1 MRLNQI
7 SKLFTA
13 ASLILI
19 CCLSNSMLTT
29 ALGNGS
35 RAEWPQWRGPNR
47 DGVSQET
54 GLLTSWQQDEPKV
67 LWKIPFGHGYS
78 GISISG
84 GRLYTM
90 FAQGNDEYAVCL
102 NASNGEEIWR
112 FRTGSKFTN
121 NHGDGPRSTP
131 TVNGDVVF
139 VLGAK
144 GKLHAL
150 DARTGEKLWGYDLV
164 DEFGSKVPR
173 WGFATSPLVEANL
186 LVVEVGGKD
195 GKSVV
200 AFDIKSGDVIW
211 TSAIDAPAYSSP
223 IAITFNGIR
232 QLIILTSNGPVSV
245 SPTDGQVYWKYH
257 WSKGINI
264 ATPVFIPESQIFV
277 SAAYDKGAAL
287 VKMKADGGAVTVDE
301 VWKSRV
307 MKNHFNAS
315 VLHRD
320 YLYGFDNTILK
331 CIEANTGEEQW
342 VARGFGKGSLIYAD
356 GNLIVLGDA
365 GRLTLVEA
373 TPTEYREKGDIQLL
387 HGKCWTAPT
396 LAGGKLYLRNHEEL
410 VCLDATGGNAANE

>member
-7 SKLFTA
+7 SKLFAA

-19 CCLSNSMLTT
+19 CCFCNSLRTT
-29 ALGNGS
+29 ALGDCS
-35 RAEWPQWRGPNR
+35 PAEWPQWRGPNR
-47 DGVSQET
+47 DGVSLET

-67 LWKIPFGHGYS
+67 LWRIPFGHGYS

-150 DARTGEKLWGYDLV
+150 DASIGEKLWGHDLV
-164 DEFGSKVPR
+164 HVFGSKVPR

-186 LVVEVGGKD
+186 LVVEVGGKG

-200 AFDIKSGDVIW
+200 AFDIKSGEVIW

-245 SPTDGQVYWKYH
+245 SPTDGQVHWKYH

-287 VKMKADGGAVTVDE
+287 VKMKSDGGAVTVDE

-320 YLYGFDNTILK
+320 YLYGFDNAILK
-331 CIEANTGEEQW
+331 CIEANTGEELW

-365 GRLTLVEA
+365 GRLALVEA
-373 TPTEYREKGDIQLL
+373 TPSEYREKGDIQLL
-387 HGKCWTAPT
+387 HGKCWTPPT
-396 LAGGKLYLRNHEEL
+396 LAGGKLYVRNHEEL
-410 VCLDATGGNAANE
+410 VCLDVTGGIAANE